1 MIRQPFKARTAEE
14 LIALLSAVATAILAV
29 IIIML
34 LYFGRE
40 IIIPIALAILLS
52 FVLAPLVGALQRVR
66 VPRGL
71 AVVGVVLIAFAFI
84 FAMGSL
90 LATQLAQLAGD
101 LPRYQS
107 TISEKIQS
115 FRETTAGRGTLERA
129 SGMLKDLSKELDKPK
144 EAMTALEAGSSP
156 KAVPPKPVPVE
167 VRQPDPGA
175 LESLQSLISPLLH
188 PLATT
193 GIIVIFVI
201 FILIQREDLRNRLI
215 RLAGSHDLQRTT
227 AALDDAAIR
236 LSRLFLIQLLL
247 NGSFGII
254 IGTGLW
260 LIGVPSAI
268 LWGILAAVLRFVPYI
283 GAVIAA
289 AFPLALAVAVDP
301 TWTMLLWTVAL
312 FLVVEPIVGH
322 VIEPLVYGQSTGLS
336 PVAVVASATF
346 WTALWGPI
354 GLVLATP
361 LTVCLVV
368 LGRHV
373 ERLEF
378 LDVMFGDRPAL
389 SPPEIFYQRM
399 LAGDPTE
406 ASEKAE
412 EFLKE
417 RSLSS
422 YYDEVALK
430 GLRLAQADVERGALD
445 PERLIKIR
453 DAVREFAGNI
463 SEHDDR
469 LPPKINPTT
478 DVEATSAV
486 ETVAED
492 APYENLPVLR
502 KEDLPPEWQGEHPV
516 LCVAGRSLVDEAAA
530 IMLGQLST
538 AHGLSARVEGAEALS
553 TANIFRLET
562 RGVAIVCLVYMDA
575 TSPAHMRY
583 SVRRLRRKLP
593 KATIILGCWMK
604 DMEPAALES
613 LREGAKADLAASSLG
628 GAIKLC
634 IRVDRFR
641 RYFDNTFRD
650 RSLGTNAKTAALSEP
665 AALRRGRFVLATR
678 KSRQGFPRRPAVALR
693 LPGGLL
699 RRAVLER
706 NRAYLAMGRTALR
719 GRPVRCRCVGPTI
732 PDGVASVTSGDADQ
746 ASVAVL

>member
-1 MIRQPFKARTAEE
+1 MEIGIRQAFKARTSED

-29 IIIML
+29 IIIMV

-40 IIIPIALAILLS
+40 IVIPIALAILLS
-52 FVLAPLVGALQRVR
+52 FVLAPLVGVLQRMR
-66 VPRGL
+66 IPRGL
-71 AVVGVVLIAFAFI
+71 AVVSVVIIAFALI

-90 LATQLAQLAGD
+90 LATQLTQLAGD

-107 TISEKIQS
+107 TISEKIQL

-144 EAMTALEAGSSP
+144 EAASAPGVGASL
-156 KAVPPKPVPVE
+156 KAPVPPVPVPVE
-167 VRQPDPGA
+167 VRQPEPGA
-175 LESLQSLISPLLH
+175 LESLQSLITPLLH

-193 GIIVIFVI
+193 GIIIIFVI
-201 FILIQREDLRNRLI
+201 FILLQREDLRNRLI

-227 AALDDAAIR
+227 AALDDAASR

-247 NGSFGII
+247 NGSFGVI

-283 GAVIAA
+283 GAAIAA

-301 TWTMLLWTVAL
+301 TWSMLLWTLAL
-312 FLVVEPIVGH
+312 FVVVEPIVGH
-322 VIEPLVYGQSTGLS
+322 VIEPMLYGHSTGLS

-346 WTALWGPI
+346 WTGLWGPI

-373 ERLEF
+373 DRLEF

-422 YYDEVALK
+422 YYDQVALK
-430 GLRLAQADVERGALD
+430 GLQMAQADAERGALD
-445 PERLIKIR
+445 HERLTKIR
-453 DAVREFAGNI
+453 DAVSEFANNI
-463 SEHDDR
+463 SDQDDR
-469 LPPKINPTT
+469 PLQKVSSTT
-478 DVEATSAV
+478 DIEASSAV
-486 ETVAED
+486 ATVAED
-492 APYENLPVLR
+492 AYENLPLLS
-502 KEDLPPEWQGEHPV
+502 KEELPPEWQGEHPV
-516 LCVAGRSLVDEAAA
+516 LCVAGRSLIDEAAA

-538 AHGLSARVEGAEALS
+538 AHGLSARVEAAEALS
-553 TANIFRLET
+553 TTNIFRLDT
-562 RGVAIVCLVYMDA
+562 TGIAIVCLVYMDA
-575 TSPAHMRY
+575 SSPAHMRY
-583 SVRRLRRKLP
+583 AVRRLRRKLP
-593 KATIILGCWMK
+593 KATIILGCWVK
-604 DMEPAALES
+604 DMDPAVLEK
-613 LREGAKADLAASSLG
+613 LRDGAKADLAANSLG
-628 GAIKLC
+628 EAVKLC
-634 IRVDRFR
+634 IEATGLDRALVPQKQL
-641 RYFDNTFRD
+641 
-650 RSLGTNAKTAALSEP
+650 SAANA
-665 AALRRGRFVLATR
+665 
-678 KSRQGFPRRPAVALR
+678 
-693 LPGGLL
+693 
-699 RRAVLER
+699 
-706 NRAYLAMGRTALR
+706 
-719 GRPVRCRCVGPTI
+719 
-732 PDGVASVTSGDADQ
+732 
-746 ASVAVL
+746 

>member
-1 MIRQPFKARTAEE
+1 MLNQPNGWRTEQAVMRQPFKARTSEE
-14 LIALLSAVATAILAV
+14 LMALLSAVATAILAF
-29 IIIML
+29 IIITT

-40 IIIPIALAILLS
+40 IFVPIALAILLS
-52 FVLAPLVGALQRVR
+52 FVLAPLVGVLQRIR

-71 AVVGVVLIAFAFI
+71 AVVSVVIIAFALI
-84 FAMGSL
+84 FALGSL
-90 LATQLAQLAGD
+90 LATQLTQLAGD
-101 LPRYQS
+101 LPHYQS

-144 EAMTALEAGSSP
+144 DAASPLGPGSILSP
-156 KAVPPKPVPVE
+156 KTSVPPTPVPVE

-175 LESLQSLISPLLH
+175 LESLRSLISPLLH

-193 GIIVIFVI
+193 GIIIIFVI
-201 FILIQREDLRNRLI
+201 FILLQREDLRNRLI

-227 AALDDAAIR
+227 AALDDAAGR
-236 LSRLFLIQLLL
+236 LSRLFLIQLVV
-247 NGSFGII
+247 NGAFGVV
-254 IGTGLW
+254 IGVGLW
-260 LIGVPSAI
+260 LIGIPSAV

-283 GAVIAA
+283 GAFIAA

-301 TWTMLLWTVAL
+301 GWSMLLWTLAL
-312 FLVVEPIVGH
+312 FLFVEPVVGH
-322 VIEPLVYGQSTGLS
+322 VIEPMVYGHSTGLS

-430 GLRLAQADVERGALD
+430 GLQLAQADAERGALSD
-445 PERLIKIR
+445 ERLSKIR
-453 DAVREFAGNI
+453 DAVGEFASNL
-463 SEHDDR
+463 SEQEDR
-469 LPPKINPTT
+469 PPPKLSSTT
-478 DVEATSAV
+478 DAEASSAV
-486 ETVAED
+486 ESVGND
-492 APYENLPVLR
+492 AAYENLPVLN
-502 KEDLPPEWQGEHPV
+502 KDELPLEWRGEYPV
-516 LCVAGRSLVDEAAA
+516 LCVAGRSLIDEAAA
-530 IMLGQLST
+530 IMLKQLST
-538 AHGLSARVEGAEALS
+538 EHGLSARVEGAEALS
-553 TANIFRLET
+553 TTNVFRLDT
-562 RGVAIVCLVYMDA
+562 TGVALVCLVYLDGSGA
-575 TSPAHMRY
+575 AHMRY

-604 DMEPAALES
+604 DVDPAALEQMRDS
-613 LREGAKADLAASSLG
+613 SKADLVASSLG
-628 GAIKLC
+628 EAVKLC
-634 IRVDRFR
+634 IE
-641 RYFDNTFRD
+641 
-650 RSLGTNAKTAALSEP
+650 AASTEIDHRKIRNDEL
-665 AALRRGRFVLATR
+665 LA
-678 KSRQGFPRRPAVALR
+678 
-693 LPGGLL
+693 
-699 RRAVLER
+699 
-706 NRAYLAMGRTALR
+706 RTA
-719 GRPVRCRCVGPTI
+719 G
-732 PDGVASVTSGDADQ
+732 
-746 ASVAVL
+746 

>member
-1 MIRQPFKARTAEE
+1 VIRQPFKARTSEE
-14 LIALLSAVATAILAV
+14 LIALLSAVATAMLAV
-29 IIIML
+29 MIIMM

-52 FVLAPLVGALQRVR
+52 FVLAPLVGLLQRMR

-71 AVVGVVLIAFAFI
+71 AVVSVVVLAFALI
-84 FAMGSL
+84 FALGSL
-90 LATQLAQLAGD
+90 LASQLTQLAGD

-115 FRETTAGRGTLERA
+115 FRDTTAGRGTLERA

-144 EAMTALEAGSSP
+144 DAASALGTGATMTP
-156 KAVPPKPVPVE
+156 KAPTPLTPVPVE
-167 VRQPDPGA
+167 VRQPDPSA

-193 GIIVIFVI
+193 GIIIIFVI
-201 FILIQREDLRNRLI
+201 FILLQREDLRNRLI

-227 AALDDAAIR
+227 AALDDAAAR

-247 NGSFGII
+247 NGTFGVV

-260 LIGVPSAI
+260 LIGIPSAI

-283 GAVIAA
+283 GAAIAA

-301 TWTMLLWTVAL
+301 SWSMLLWTLAL

-322 VIEPLVYGQSTGLS
+322 VIEPMVYGHSTGLS

-378 LDVMFGDRPAL
+378 LDIMFGDRPAL

-406 ASEKAE
+406 AAEKAE

-417 RSLSS
+417 RSLTS

-430 GLRLAQADVERGALD
+430 GLQLAQADAERGALD
-445 PERLIKIR
+445 HERLTKIR
-453 DAVREFAGNI
+453 DAVSEFANDL
-463 SEHDDR
+463 SDQDDR
-469 LPPKINPTT
+469 PPPKVRSTT
-478 DVEATSAV
+478 DAEASSAV
-486 ETVAED
+486 ESVAED
-492 APYENLPVLR
+492 APYENLQILN
-502 KEDLPPEWQGEHPV
+502 KEDLPPDWQGEHPV
-516 LCVAGRSLVDEAAA
+516 LCVAGRSLIDEAAA

-538 AHGLSARVEGAEALS
+538 AHGLAARVEGAEALS
-553 TANIFRLET
+553 TANVFRLET
-562 RGVAIVCLVYMDA
+562 TGVAIVCLIYMDA
-575 TSPAHMRY
+575 TGPAHMRY
-583 SVRRLRRKLP
+583 AVRRLRRKLP

-604 DMEPAALES
+604 DIDPAALEQ
-613 LREGAKADLAASSLG
+613 LRDSAKADLAATSLG
-628 GAIKLC
+628 EAVKLC
-634 IRVDRFR
+634 LEATGVESPGLQTKQ
-641 RYFDNTFRD
+641 DNQSAT
-650 RSLGTNAKTAALSEP
+650 TAA
-665 AALRRGRFVLATR
+665 
-678 KSRQGFPRRPAVALR
+678 
-693 LPGGLL
+693 
-699 RRAVLER
+699 
-706 NRAYLAMGRTALR
+706 
-719 GRPVRCRCVGPTI
+719 
-732 PDGVASVTSGDADQ
+732 
-746 ASVAVL
+746 

>member
-1 MIRQPFKARTAEE
+1 MIRQPFKARTQEE
-14 LIALLSAVATAILAV
+14 LIALLSAVATAILAA
-29 IIIML
+29 IIIL
-34 LYFGRE
+34 VLYFGRE

-52 FVLAPLVGALQRVR
+52 FVLAPLVGLLQRIR
-66 VPRGL
+66 IPRGV
-71 AVVGVVLIAFAFI
+71 AVVSVVIIAFALL

-90 LATQLAQLAGD
+90 LATQLTQLAGD

-107 TISEKIQS
+107 TITEKIQS
-115 FRETTAGRGTLERA
+115 FRDTTAGRGTLERA

-144 EAMTALEAGSSP
+144 EAAPALGAGASA
-156 KAVPPKPVPVE
+156 KTVPLTPVPVE

-201 FILIQREDLRNRLI
+201 FILLQREDLRNRLI

-227 AALDDAAIR
+227 AALDDAASR

-247 NGSFGII
+247 NGSFGVV
-254 IGTGLW
+254 IGAGLW

-268 LWGILAAVLRFVPYI
+268 LWGMLAAVLRFVPYI
-283 GAVIAA
+283 GAAIAA
-289 AFPLALAVAVDP
+289 AFPLALAVAADP
-301 TWTMLLWTVAL
+301 SWSMLLWTLAL
-312 FLVVEPIVGH
+312 FVVVEPIVGH
-322 VIEPLVYGQSTGLS
+322 VIEPLVYGHSTGLS

-406 ASEKAE
+406 AAEKAE

-422 YYDEVALK
+422 YYDEVALR
-430 GLRLAQADVERGALD
+430 GLQLAQADAERGALD
-445 PERLIKIR
+445 HERLTKIR
-453 DAVREFAGNI
+453 DAVSEFANNI
-463 SEHDDR
+463 SDQDDPP
-469 LPPKINPTT
+469 LPRISSTK
-478 DVEATSAV
+478 DAEATSAV
-486 ETVAED
+486 ESVGED
-492 APYENLPVLR
+492 APYEGLPILN
-502 KEDLPPEWQGEHPV
+502 KEDLRPEWQGEYPV
-516 LCVAGRSLVDEAAA
+516 LCVAGRSLLDEAAA

-538 AHGLSARVEGAEALS
+538 AHGLAARVEPAGALS

-562 RGVAIVCLVYMDA
+562 TGVAIVCLVYMDA
-575 TSPAHMRY
+575 SSPAHMRY
-583 SVRRLRRKLP
+583 GVRRLRRKVP
-593 KATIILGCWMK
+593 KATIILGCLMK
-604 DMEPAALES
+604 DVAPPVLEKI
-613 LREGAKADLAASSLG
+613 REEAKADLVATSLG
-628 GAIKLC
+628 EALKLC
-634 IRVDRFR
+634 IEATGADHHLVITIKDQPSR
-641 RYFDNTFRD
+641 T
-650 RSLGTNAKTAALSEP
+650 TAA
-665 AALRRGRFVLATR
+665 
-678 KSRQGFPRRPAVALR
+678 
-693 LPGGLL
+693 
-699 RRAVLER
+699 
-706 NRAYLAMGRTALR
+706 
-719 GRPVRCRCVGPTI
+719 
-732 PDGVASVTSGDADQ
+732 
-746 ASVAVL
+746 

>member
-1 MIRQPFKARTAEE
+1 
-14 LIALLSAVATAILAV
+14 V
-29 IIIML
+29 
-34 LYFGRE
+34 LYYGRE
-40 IIIPIALAILLS
+40 IIIPIALAVLLS
-52 FVLAPLVGALQRVR
+52 FVLAPLVRLVQRLR
-66 VPRGL
+66 IPRSL
-71 AVVGVVLIAFAFI
+71 AVVSVVVIAFAFI

-129 SGMLKDLSKELDKPK
+129 SSMLKDLSKELDKPK
-144 EAMTALEAGSSP
+144 EAANSLGTIAAP
-156 KAVPPKPVPVE
+156 KAAAPKPVPVE
-167 VRQPDPGA
+167 VLQPDPGA
-175 LESLQSLISPLLH
+175 LESLQTLISPLLH

-201 FILIQREDLRNRLI
+201 FILLQREDLRNRLI
-215 RLAGSHDLQRTT
+215 RLAGSDDLQRTT
-227 AALDDAAIR
+227 AALDDAASR
-236 LSRLFLIQLLL
+236 LSRLFLIQLLV
-247 NGSFGII
+247 NGGFGII
-254 IGTGLW
+254 IGMGLW

-301 TWTMLLWTVAL
+301 TWTMLLWTIAL
-312 FLVVEPIVGH
+312 FVVVEPVVGH
-322 VIEPLVYGQSTGLS
+322 VLEPMVYGHSTGLS

-406 ASEKAE
+406 ASAKAE

-422 YYDEVALK
+422 YYDEVALR
-430 GLRLAQADVERGALD
+430 GLQLAQADADRGALD
-445 PERLIKIR
+445 PDRLTKIR
-453 DAVREFAGNI
+453 DAVQEFANNI
-463 SEHDDR
+463 SEQDER
-469 LPPKINPTT
+469 QPPKVNPTT
-478 DVEATSAV
+478 DVEATSAI
-486 ETVAED
+486 EGVAED
-492 APYENLPVLR
+492 APYESLRVLR
-502 KEDLPPEWQGEHPV
+502 KEDLPAEWQGEHPV
-516 LCVAGRSLVDEAAA
+516 LCVAGRNPIDEAAA
-530 IMLGQLST
+530 IMLAQLT
-538 AHGLSARVEGAEALS
+538 GAHGLSARVEAAEALS

-562 RGVAIVCLVYMDA
+562 AGVAIVCLVYMDA
-575 TSPAHMRY
+575 SSPAHMRY

-604 DMEPAALES
+604 DIDPAALES
-613 LREGAKADLAASSLG
+613 LREGAKADLAAATLG
-628 GAIKLC
+628 GALKLC
-634 IRVDRFR
+634 IEATGVD
-641 RYFDNTFRD
+641 
-650 RSLGTNAKTAALSEP
+650 SLGTGAEGQISKITAA
-665 AALRRGRFVLATR
+665 
-678 KSRQGFPRRPAVALR
+678 
-693 LPGGLL
+693 
-699 RRAVLER
+699 
-706 NRAYLAMGRTALR
+706 
-719 GRPVRCRCVGPTI
+719 
-732 PDGVASVTSGDADQ
+732 
-746 ASVAVL
+746 

>member
-1 MIRQPFKARTAEE
+1 M
-14 LIALLSAVATAILAV
+14 
-29 IIIML
+29 M

-52 FVLAPLVGALQRVR
+52 FVLAPLVGLLQRIR

-71 AVVGVVLIAFAFI
+71 AVVSVVILAFALI

-90 LATQLAQLAGD
+90 LASQLTQLAGD

-115 FRETTAGRGTLERA
+115 FRDTTAGRGTLERA

-144 EAMTALEAGSSP
+144 DAASTLGTGTSLTP
-156 KAVPPKPVPVE
+156 KTPAPLAPVPVE

-193 GIIVIFVI
+193 GIIIIFVI
-201 FILIQREDLRNRLI
+201 FILLQREDLRNRLI

-227 AALDDAAIR
+227 AALDDAAAR

-247 NGSFGII
+247 NGTFGVV
-254 IGTGLW
+254 IGAGLW
-260 LIGVPSAI
+260 LIGIPSAI

-283 GAVIAA
+283 GAAIAA

-301 TWTMLLWTVAL
+301 SWSMLLWTLAL

-322 VIEPLVYGQSTGLS
+322 VIEPMVYGHSTGLS

-378 LDVMFGDRPAL
+378 LDIMFGDRPAL

-406 ASEKAE
+406 AAEKAE

-430 GLRLAQADVERGALD
+430 GLQLAQADAERGALD
-445 PERLIKIR
+445 HERLTKIR
-453 DAVREFAGNI
+453 EAVREFANDL
-463 SEHDDR
+463 SDQDDR
-469 LPPKINPTT
+469 PPPKVSSTT
-478 DVEATSAV
+478 DAEATSAV
-486 ETVAED
+486 ESVAED
-492 APYENLPVLR
+492 APFENLPILR
-502 KEDLPPEWQGEHPV
+502 KEDLPHDWQGEHPV
-516 LCVAGRSLVDEAAA
+516 LCVAGRSLIDEAAA

-553 TANIFRLET
+553 TTNVFRLET
-562 RGVAIVCLVYMDA
+562 TGVAIICLVYMDA
-575 TSPAHMRY
+575 ASPAHMRY
-583 SVRRLRRKLP
+583 SVRRLRRKIP
-593 KATIILGCWMK
+593 KATIILGCWLK
-604 DMEPAALES
+604 ELDPAALEQ
-613 LREGAKADLAASSLG
+613 LREGAKADLAAASLG
-628 GAIKLC
+628 EAIKLC
-634 IRVDRFR
+634 IDAAGVESQGREKEQDGLSA
-641 RYFDNTFRD
+641 T
-650 RSLGTNAKTAALSEP
+650 TAA
-665 AALRRGRFVLATR
+665 
-678 KSRQGFPRRPAVALR
+678 
-693 LPGGLL
+693 
-699 RRAVLER
+699 
-706 NRAYLAMGRTALR
+706 
-719 GRPVRCRCVGPTI
+719 
-732 PDGVASVTSGDADQ
+732 
-746 ASVAVL
+746 

>member
-1 MIRQPFKARTAEE
+1 MLRQPFKARTSEE
-14 LIALLSAVATAILAV
+14 LIALLSAVATAILAF
-29 IIIML
+29 IIITT

-40 IIIPIALAILLS
+40 IFVPIALAILLS
-52 FVLAPLVGALQRVR
+52 FVLAPLVGVLQRIR
-66 VPRGL
+66 MPRGL
-71 AVVGVVLIAFAFI
+71 AVVSVVIIAFAMI

-90 LATQLAQLAGD
+90 LATQLTQLAGD

-129 SGMLKDLSKELDKPK
+129 SGMLKDLSKELEKP
-144 EAMTALEAGSSP
+144 MDAGTGTGSILSP
-156 KAVPPKPVPVE
+156 KAPAPLTPVPVE
-167 VRQPDPGA
+167 VRQPDPSA

-193 GIIVIFVI
+193 GIIIIFVI
-201 FILIQREDLRNRLI
+201 FILLQREDLRNRLI

-227 AALDDAAIR
+227 AALDDAAGR

-247 NGSFGII
+247 NGTFGVV
-254 IGTGLW
+254 IGIGLW
-260 LIGVPSAI
+260 LIGIPSAT

-283 GAVIAA
+283 GAAIAA

-301 TWTMLLWTVAL
+301 SWSMLLWTIAL

-322 VIEPLVYGQSTGLS
+322 VIEPMVYGHSTGLS

-389 SPPEIFYQRM
+389 TPPEIFYQRM

-406 ASEKAE
+406 AAEKAE

-430 GLRLAQADVERGALD
+430 GLQLAQVDAERGALD
-445 PERLIKIR
+445 DERLTKIR
-453 DAVREFAGNI
+453 DAVDEFTNNL
-463 SEHDDR
+463 SDQDDR
-469 LPPKINPTT
+469 LPPKLRSTT
-478 DVEATSAV
+478 DAEATSAV
-486 ETVAED
+486 ESVAED
-492 APYENLPVLR
+492 APYEDLPVLS
-502 KEDLPPEWQGEHPV
+502 KGELPSEWQSEYPV
-516 LCVAGRSLVDEAAA
+516 LCVAGRSFLDEAAA

-538 AHGLSARVEGAEALS
+538 AHGLAARVEGAEALS

-562 RGVAIVCLVYMDA
+562 TGVAVVCLVYMDG
-575 TSPAHMRY
+575 SGPAHMRY

-604 DMEPAALES
+604 DMDPAGLEL
-613 LREGAKADLAASSLG
+613 LRDGAKADLVAASLG
-628 GAIKLC
+628 EAIKLC
-634 IRVDRFR
+634 IEATGIDSHRQPAKQDE
-641 RYFDNTFRD
+641 
-650 RSLGTNAKTAALSEP
+650 RSATTA
-665 AALRRGRFVLATR
+665 V
-678 KSRQGFPRRPAVALR
+678 
-693 LPGGLL
+693 
-699 RRAVLER
+699 
-706 NRAYLAMGRTALR
+706 
-719 GRPVRCRCVGPTI
+719 
-732 PDGVASVTSGDADQ
+732 
-746 ASVAVL
+746 

>member
-1 MIRQPFKARTAEE
+1 
-14 LIALLSAVATAILAV
+14 VATAILAV
-29 IIIML
+29 IIVMM

-52 FVLAPLVGALQRVR
+52 FVLAPLVGLLQRIR

-71 AVVGVVLIAFAFI
+71 AVVSVVILAFALI

-90 LATQLAQLAGD
+90 LASQLTQLAGD

-107 TISEKIQS
+107 TISDKIQS
-115 FRETTAGRGTLERA
+115 FRATTAGRGTLERA
-129 SGMLKDLSKELDKPK
+129 SGMLKNLSKELDKPK
-144 EAMTALEAGSSP
+144 DAASTLGADTSLTP
-156 KAVPPKPVPVE
+156 KTSAPLTPVPVE

-175 LESLQSLISPLLH
+175 LESLESLIAPLLH

-193 GIIVIFVI
+193 GIIIIFVI
-201 FILIQREDLRNRLI
+201 FILLQREDLRNRLI

-227 AALDDAAIR
+227 AALDDAAAR

-247 NGSFGII
+247 NGTFGVV
-254 IGTGLW
+254 IGAGLW
-260 LIGVPSAI
+260 LIGIPSAT

-283 GAVIAA
+283 GAAIAA

-301 TWTMLLWTVAL
+301 SWSMLLWTLAL

-322 VIEPLVYGQSTGLS
+322 VIEPMVYGHSTGLS

-378 LDVMFGDRPAL
+378 LDIMFGDRPAL

-406 ASEKAE
+406 AAEKAE

-417 RSLSS
+417 RSLTS

-430 GLRLAQADVERGALD
+430 GLQLAQADAERGALD
-445 PERLIKIR
+445 HERLTKIR
-453 DAVREFAGNI
+453 EAVREFANDLLDQ
-463 SEHDDR
+463 DDR
-469 LPPKINPTT
+469 PPPKVSSTT
-478 DVEATSAV
+478 DAEATSAV
-486 ETVAED
+486 ESVAED
-492 APYENLPVLR
+492 APYENLPVIA
-502 KEDLPPEWQGEHPV
+502 KEDLPPDWRGEHPV
-516 LCVAGRSLVDEAAA
+516 LCVAGRSLLDEAAA

-538 AHGLSARVEGAEALS
+538 AHGLAARVEGAEALS
-553 TANIFRLET
+553 VTNLFRLET
-562 RGVAIVCLVYMDA
+562 KGVAIICLVYMDA
-575 TSPAHMRY
+575 AGSAHMRY
-583 SVRRLRRKLP
+583 SVRRLRRKIP

-604 DMEPAALES
+604 EVDSAALEQ
-613 LREGAKADLAASSLG
+613 LREGAKADLAAASLG
-628 GAIKLC
+628 EAIKLV
-634 IRVDRFR
+634 IEATGVESQGREKEQDELSA
-641 RYFDNTFRD
+641 T
-650 RSLGTNAKTAALSEP
+650 TAA
-665 AALRRGRFVLATR
+665 
-678 KSRQGFPRRPAVALR
+678 
-693 LPGGLL
+693 
-699 RRAVLER
+699 
-706 NRAYLAMGRTALR
+706 
-719 GRPVRCRCVGPTI
+719 
-732 PDGVASVTSGDADQ
+732 
-746 ASVAVL
+746 

>member
-1 MIRQPFKARTAEE
+1 M
-14 LIALLSAVATAILAV
+14 AILAA
-29 IIIML
+29 IIVMV
-34 LYFGRE
+34 LYYGRE
-40 IIIPIALAILLS
+40 IIIPIALAVLLS
-52 FVLAPLVGALQRVR
+52 FVLAPLVRLVQRLR
-66 VPRGL
+66 IPRSL
-71 AVVGVVLIAFAFI
+71 AVVSVVVIAFAFI

-129 SGMLKDLSKELDKPK
+129 SSMLKDLSKELDKPK
-144 EAMTALEAGSSP
+144 EAANSLGTIAAP
-156 KAVPPKPVPVE
+156 KAAAPRPVPVE
-167 VRQPDPGA
+167 VLQPDPGA
-175 LESLQSLISPLLH
+175 LESLQTLISPLLH

-201 FILIQREDLRNRLI
+201 FILLQREDLRNRLI
-215 RLAGSHDLQRTT
+215 RLAGSDDLQRTT
-227 AALDDAAIR
+227 AALDDAASR
-236 LSRLFLIQLLL
+236 LSRLFLIQLLV
-247 NGSFGII
+247 NGSFGIV
-254 IGTGLW
+254 IGMGLW

-301 TWTMLLWTVAL
+301 TWTMLLWTIAL
-312 FLVVEPIVGH
+312 FVVVEPVVGH
-322 VIEPLVYGQSTGLS
+322 VLEPMVYGHSTGLS

-406 ASEKAE
+406 ASAKAE

-422 YYDEVALK
+422 YYDEVALR
-430 GLRLAQADVERGALD
+430 GLQLAQVDAERGALAPD
-445 PERLIKIR
+445 RLTKIR
-453 DAVREFAGNI
+453 DAVQEFANNI
-463 SEHDDR
+463 SEQDER
-469 LPPKINPTT
+469 LPPKVGPTT
-478 DVEATSAV
+478 DVEATSAI
-486 ETVAED
+486 EGVAED
-492 APYENLPVLR
+492 APYESLRVLR
-502 KEDLPPEWQGEHPV
+502 KEDLPTGWQGEHPV
-516 LCVAGRSLVDEAAA
+516 LCVAGRNPIDEAAA
-530 IMLGQLST
+530 IMLAQLT
-538 AHGLSARVEGAEALS
+538 GAHGLSARVEAAEALS

-562 RGVAIVCLVYMDA
+562 TGVAIVCLVYMDA
-575 TSPAHMRY
+575 SSPAHMRY

-604 DMEPAALES
+604 DIDPAALES
-613 LREGAKADLAASSLG
+613 LREGAKADLAAATLG
-628 GAIKLC
+628 GALKLC
-634 IRVDRFR
+634 IEATGVD
-641 RYFDNTFRD
+641 
-650 RSLGTNAKTAALSEP
+650 SLGTGAEGQISKITAA
-665 AALRRGRFVLATR
+665 
-678 KSRQGFPRRPAVALR
+678 
-693 LPGGLL
+693 
-699 RRAVLER
+699 
-706 NRAYLAMGRTALR
+706 
-719 GRPVRCRCVGPTI
+719 
-732 PDGVASVTSGDADQ
+732 
-746 ASVAVL
+746 

>member
-1 MIRQPFKARTAEE
+1 M
-14 LIALLSAVATAILAV
+14 
-29 IIIML
+29 M

-52 FVLAPLVGALQRVR
+52 FVLAPVVGLLQRIR

-71 AVVGVVLIAFAFI
+71 AVVSVVILAFALI
-84 FAMGSL
+84 FALGSL
-90 LATQLAQLAGD
+90 LASQLTQLAGD

-107 TISEKIQS
+107 TISEKIQL
-115 FRETTAGRGTLERA
+115 FRDTTAGRGTLERA

-144 EAMTALEAGSSP
+144 EAAPPLAAGTSLTP
-156 KAVPPKPVPVE
+156 KTSAPLTPVPVE
-167 VRQPDPGA
+167 VLQPDPGA

-193 GIIVIFVI
+193 GIIIIFVI
-201 FILIQREDLRNRLI
+201 FILLQREDLRNRLI

-227 AALDDAAIR
+227 AALDDAAAR
-236 LSRLFLIQLLL
+236 LSRLFLIQLFL
-247 NGSFGII
+247 NGTFGVV
-254 IGTGLW
+254 IGAGLW
-260 LIGVPSAI
+260 LIGIPSAI
-268 LWGILAAVLRFVPYI
+268 LWGIFAAVLRFVPYI

-301 TWTMLLWTVAL
+301 SWSMLLWTLAL
-312 FLVVEPIVGH
+312 FLVVEPVVGH
-322 VIEPLVYGQSTGLS
+322 VIEPMVYGHSTGLS

-378 LDVMFGDRPAL
+378 LDIMFGDRPAL

-406 ASEKAE
+406 AAEKAE

-430 GLRLAQADVERGALD
+430 GLQLAQADAERGALD
-445 PERLIKIR
+445 LERLTKIR
-453 DAVREFAGNI
+453 DTVREFTNDL
-463 SEHDDR
+463 SDQDDR
-469 LPPKINPTT
+469 APPKVSATT
-478 DVEATSAV
+478 DAEAASAV
-486 ETVAED
+486 ESVAKD
-492 APYENLPVLR
+492 APYENLPTVS
-502 KEDLPPEWQGEHPV
+502 KEDLPPDWQGEHPV

-538 AHGLSARVEGAEALS
+538 AHGLAARVEGAEALS
-553 TANIFRLET
+553 TTNVFRLET
-562 RGVAIVCLVYMDA
+562 TGVAIVCLIYMDA
-575 TSPAHMRY
+575 ASPAHMRY

-593 KATIILGCWMK
+593 KATIILGCWIK
-604 DMEPAALES
+604 DIEPAALEQ
-613 LREGAKADLAASSLG
+613 LREGAKADLAAASLG
-628 GAIKLC
+628 EAVKLC
-634 IRVDRFR
+634 IEATGAESPGHEKRQDK
-641 RYFDNTFRD
+641 
-650 RSLGTNAKTAALSEP
+650 LLSSIP
-665 AALRRGRFVLATR
+665 AA
-678 KSRQGFPRRPAVALR
+678 
-693 LPGGLL
+693 
-699 RRAVLER
+699 
-706 NRAYLAMGRTALR
+706 
-719 GRPVRCRCVGPTI
+719 
-732 PDGVASVTSGDADQ
+732 
-746 ASVAVL
+746 

>member
-1 MIRQPFKARTAEE
+1 VIRQPFKARTSEE
-14 LIALLSAVATAILAV
+14 LIALQSAVATAILAV
-29 IIIML
+29 IIVAT

-40 IIIPIALAILLS
+40 IIIPIALAVLLS
-52 FVLAPLVGALQRVR
+52 FVLAPLVGLLQRVR

-71 AVVGVVLIAFAFI
+71 AVVSVVIMAFAVI

-90 LATQLAQLAGD
+90 LASQLTQLASD
-101 LPRYQS
+101 LPRYQT

-115 FRETTAGRGTLERA
+115 FRDTTAGRGTLERA

-144 EAMTALEAGSSP
+144 DAASVLGAGANS
-156 KAVPPKPVPVE
+156 KAAVPPTPVPVE

-193 GIIVIFVI
+193 GIIIIFVI
-201 FILIQREDLRNRLI
+201 FILLQREDLRNRLI

-227 AALDDAAIR
+227 AALDDAAAR

-247 NGSFGII
+247 NGTFGVI
-254 IGTGLW
+254 IGLGLW

-283 GAVIAA
+283 GAAIAA

-301 TWTMLLWTVAL
+301 TWSMLLWTLAL
-312 FLVVEPIVGH
+312 FLIVEPIVGH
-322 VIEPLVYGQSTGLS
+322 VIEPMVYGHSTGLS

-354 GLVLATP
+354 GLILATP

-406 ASEKAE
+406 ASDKAE

-417 RSLSS
+417 RSLTS

-430 GLRLAQADVERGALD
+430 GLQLAQADAERGALD
-445 PERLIKIR
+445 EQRLTKIR
-453 DAVREFAGNI
+453 DAVSEFANNI
-463 SEHDDR
+463 SDQEDR
-469 LPPKINPTT
+469 PLPKVTSTT
-478 DVEATSAV
+478 DAEATSAV

-492 APYENLPVLR
+492 APYENLPVL
-502 KEDLPPEWQGEHPV
+502 KNEDLPIEWQGGHPV
-516 LCVAGRSLVDEAAA
+516 LCVAGRSLLDEAAA
-530 IMLGQLST
+530 IMLAQLST
-538 AHGLSARVEGAEALS
+538 AHGLAARVEAAEALS

-562 RGVAIVCLVYMDA
+562 AGLAIVCLVYLDA
-575 TSPAHMRY
+575 SSPAHMRY
-583 SVRRLRRKLP
+583 NVRRLRRKLP
-593 KATIILGCWMK
+593 RATIILGCWMR
-604 DMEPAALES
+604 DMEPAALER
-613 LREGAKADLAASSLG
+613 LRDGAKADLAASSVGEAL
-628 GAIKLC
+628 KLC
-634 IRVDRFR
+634 IEAATGLEGRPLTITLDQLS
-641 RYFDNTFRD
+641 TI
-650 RSLGTNAKTAALSEP
+650 TAA
-665 AALRRGRFVLATR
+665 
-678 KSRQGFPRRPAVALR
+678 
-693 LPGGLL
+693 
-699 RRAVLER
+699 
-706 NRAYLAMGRTALR
+706 
-719 GRPVRCRCVGPTI
+719 
-732 PDGVASVTSGDADQ
+732 
-746 ASVAVL
+746 